1 MSLKIEDILNDLESA
16 DTPEQEFANGLSTE
30 KTASATPTTTEN
42 PEDGEAIVKEADA
55 QGRIMAHAFI
65 DELKKQAVAPVAEYP
80 ADPGAIPQNP
90 AAEPPRGEG
99 NQEDAEQNAKVNGI
113 ISQLTAANKM
123 GTGEIASPAGV
134 MSIEEKT
141 MPNNPEIAYDQA
153 KLQEQAA
160 TGGAPAPV
168 AGAEKEAA
176 TRIISSLYD
185 KYFG

>member
-16 DTPEQEFANGLSTE
+16 DTPEQEFANGLNE
-30 KTASATPTTTEN
+30 KTASAASRTTEA

-90 AAEPPRGEG
+90 GVEPPRGEG

-123 GTGEIASPAGV
+123 GTGEISSPAGV

-185 KYFG
+185 KYFE

>member
-30 KTASATPTTTEN
+30 KTASATPTT
-42 PEDGEAIVKEADA
+42 
-55 QGRIMAHAFI
+55 
-65 DELKKQAVAPVAEYP
+65 
-80 ADPGAIPQNP
+80 
-90 AAEPPRGEG
+90 
-99 NQEDAEQNAKVNGI
+99 
-113 ISQLTAANKM
+113 
-123 GTGEIASPAGV
+123 PAGV